1 MQGTSTSK
9 NFRWNDGISINY
21 RNRKF
26 NAYANYSN
34 NYGKIE
40 SEFQLN
46 RLVKDTA
53 FNQQT
58 KILLNKNNHVF
69 KTGLDYTLSD
79 KSNLGVMV
87 SGNISAPEVT
97 NNNTTPISYHPTG
110 VVDRI
115 LVAENNTKQHNTNI
129 NGNIN
134 YLYKDTSGRTL
145 VVNADYGYPIT
156 SRIST
161 FIEAKSVEDTSE
173 CWLRI
178 SRSF

>member
-1 MQGTSTSK
+1 
-9 NFRWNDGISINY
+9 
-21 RNRKF
+21 
-26 NAYANYSN
+26 
-34 NYGKIE
+34 
-40 SEFQLN
+40 
-46 RLVKDTA
+46 
-53 FNQQT
+53 
-58 KILLNKNNHVF
+58 
-69 KTGLDYTLSD
+69 
-79 KSNLGVMV
+79 
-87 SGNISAPEVT
+87 
-97 NNNTTPISYHPTG
+97 
-110 VVDRI
+110 VDRI